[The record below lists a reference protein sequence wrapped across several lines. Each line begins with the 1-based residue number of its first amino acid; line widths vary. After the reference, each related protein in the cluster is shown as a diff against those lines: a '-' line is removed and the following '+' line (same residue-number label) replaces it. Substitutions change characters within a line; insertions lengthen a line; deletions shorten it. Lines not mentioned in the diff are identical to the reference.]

1 MCVCRGG
8 YPGGDTIGGGLPAA
22 GRYMYIYISLSVSV
36 SVSLSLYLSL
46 SLSPSLS
53 LSFCLSLSQIKNLVV
68 MRNQVFGILGAV

>member
-1 MCVCRGG
+1 M
-8 YPGGDTIGGGLPAA
+8 YAGGDTIGGGCRPPA
-22 GRYMYIYISLSVSV
+22 GICIYISLSLSVSV